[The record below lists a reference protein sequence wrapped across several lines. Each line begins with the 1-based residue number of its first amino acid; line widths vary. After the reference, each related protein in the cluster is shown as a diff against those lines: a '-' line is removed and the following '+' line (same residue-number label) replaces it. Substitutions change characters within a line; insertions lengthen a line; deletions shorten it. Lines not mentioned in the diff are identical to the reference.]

1 MSGES
6 PEDVSRDQLLLLAM
20 MFSKV
25 ISVPPFN
32 SSVPPFNS
40 SVESFAWGKAL
51 VHPIAFFPLL

>member
-25 ISVPPFN
+25 V
-32 SSVPPFNS
+32 SVPPFNS
-40 SVESFAWGKAL
+40 SVESFAWGKVL

>member
-32 SSVPPFNS
+32 NL
-40 SVESFAWGKAL
+40 VESFAWGKAL
-51 VHPIAFFPLL
+51 VHPIAFFQLL